1 MKARSYNPKPV
12 IQFPHLTLIEGWDKI
27 LLGLKKIAID
37 GPIDLPWDEIQ
48 KILEIKGFDN
58 LYDVRIHQP
67 DQEEIRKILT
77 CGSLSGHDF
86 FGKIPSESE
95 IREIPKNVLQ
105 EVCFGPGSST
115 VNDRMVIYLDRPK
128 RISEADAIHKNT
140 QLQRLYFYDWPISD
154 RHRDSVIK
162 ECGIYVDISNLQ
174 NPTGIKPHDLE
185 NIIHEISQDTFRT
198 VPYFNSAI
206 WGGNWAQ
213 ETLGMNVEFPRSALG
228 YEFIAPESA
237 VLISNGI
244 SEMEIPVSAILSF
257 DAEGLVGPK
266 VAKYFKG
273 EFPIRFDYLDT
284 LNGENL
290 SIHVHPGSQQMQ
302 EIFGALLGQ
311 EESYYLMVTS
321 AESVIYL
328 GLEGEYLGTESV
340 VVHPAQIGQLYLIPH
355 GTPHG
360 SGKGNVVLEVS
371 TTPYLYSLRLHDWER
386 LSSSGIP
393 RPLNEELA
401 LSAIESSKHRGQMS
415 DDLLPRPQILESG
428 INFLLE
434 VLGSRQDWYFEVL
447 RLKLSIGASYS
458 MDLKESFFLIT
469 IVAGDFIEANGTEY
483 SYAETFIAPAGQQ
496 RIDFLNKSDG
506 EVSLIIGK
514 MKDGWV
520 L

>member
-1 MKARSYNPKPV
+1 
-12 IQFPHLTLIEGWDKI
+12 
-27 LLGLKKIAID
+27 
-37 GPIDLPWDEIQ
+37 
-48 KILEIKGFDN
+48 
-58 LYDVRIHQP
+58 
-67 DQEEIRKILT
+67 
-77 CGSLSGHDF
+77 
-86 FGKIPSESE
+86 
-95 IREIPKNVLQ
+95 
-105 EVCFGPGSST
+105 
-115 VNDRMVIYLDRPK
+115 
-128 RISEADAIHKNT
+128 
-140 QLQRLYFYDWPISD
+140 
-154 RHRDSVIK
+154 
-162 ECGIYVDISNLQ
+162 
-174 NPTGIKPHDLE
+174 
-185 NIIHEISQDTFRT
+185 
-198 VPYFNSAI
+198 
-206 WGGNWAQ
+206 
-213 ETLGMNVEFPRSALG
+213 
-228 YEFIAPESA
+228 
-237 VLISNGI
+237 
-244 SEMEIPVSAILSF
+244 
-257 DAEGLVGPK
+257 
-266 VAKYFKG
+266 
-273 EFPIRFDYLDT
+273 
-284 LNGENL
+284 
-290 SIHVHPGSQQMQ
+290 MQ

-328 GLEGEYLGTESV
+328 GLEGEYLGTQSV

-447 RLKLSIGASYS
+447 RLKLSTGASYS